1 MFGGKDLYQHFWGK
15 ELYHIYF
22 EVTFINRNNFHIF
35 KVIINLSI
43 YTSLKKQVLRCNS
56 HQYKTA
62 FGKIILLILIYYC
75 LQIKVVK
82 YYGQYLHLENQRE
95 GGCVVIVFHYRG
107 GPIYWWRKPE
117 YPEKTTDLSP
127 LTDKFYHIMC
137 IEYTSPWVGFEVT
150 TLVAIGW
157 LHR

>member
-1 MFGGKDLYQHFWGK
+1 MFGGKDLYRHFWGK

-62 FGKIILLILIYYC
+62 SGKIILLILIYYC

-95 GGCVVIVFHYRG
+95 GVCGVIVFHFQQYFSYIVAVRFIDG
-107 GPIYWWRKPE
+107 GNQSTQRKP
-117 YPEKTTDLSP
+117 PTCRHSP
-127 LTDKFYHIMC
+127 TNLIT
-137 IEYTSPWVGFEVT
+137 
-150 TLVAIGW
+150 
-157 LHR
+157 